1 MNSEWGRGGMYETNI
16 TEAEGVK
23 INQSRVIRGGG
34 AMSFQIFPSV
44 SPLPAPVIPKLPS
57 YTDLT
62 GPFVA
67 HSATRHHT
75 TINHRLLE
83 PLLTLVSVCTLKE

>member
-34 AMSFQIFPSV
+34 CNVFPNIPFCFS
-44 SPLPAPVIPKLPS
+44 SPCPCDPEAAII
-57 YTDLT
+57 
-62 GPFVA
+62 
-67 HSATRHHT
+67 H
-75 TINHRLLE
+75 
-83 PLLTLVSVCTLKE
+83 

>member
-23 INQSRVIRGGG
+23 INQSRVIRGG
-34 AMSFQIFPSV
+34 
-44 SPLPAPVIPKLPS
+44 VIPKLPS

-67 HSATRHHT
+67 HSATIIIRQ
-75 TINHRLLE
+75 
-83 PLLTLVSVCTLKE
+83 